1 MKTFVQKPAEV
12 QRKWCIVD
20 ADGKVLGRMAVKIAN
35 ILRGKNKPSFTPHVD
50 NGDFVIVI
58 NAEKVVVTGK
68 KAENKVYQHYTG
80 YPSGLREEV
89 YKHLQERNP
98 ERIIEL
104 AVRGM
109 MPKNRLARAAIK
121 KLKVYRGSEHPHKA
135 QQPELIEV

>member
-1 MKTFVQKPAEV
+1 MKTFVQKPADV
-12 QRKWCIVD
+12 QRKWCLIN
-20 ADGKVLGRMAVKIAN
+20 ADGKILGRMAVKIAN

-58 NAEKVVVTGK
+58 NAEKVAVTGK

-89 YKHLQERNP
+89 FSHLQARKP

-109 MPKNRLARAAIK
+109 MPKNRLARTMIK
-121 KLKVYRGSEHPHKA
+121 KLKVYRGSAHPHEA
-135 QQPELIEV
+135 QQPETIEV